1 MAAKEIE
8 WEEENM
14 ACVATYR
21 ILEGDKFMDQFEDS
35 EVAFPKAAQ
44 LKMGELRYFPKTTKN
59 SAIIKGIA
67 FDRARQFFTLLL
79 KTFTVKKEALD
90 DSTEA
95 VIISIA
101 GVFQDRNKTLLDLAQ
116 LVDDRVKFP
125 GELP

>member
-1 MAAKEIE
+1 MAAKTIE
-8 WEEENM
+8 WNEDNM

-35 EVAFPKAAQ
+35 EIPFADAPGV
-44 LKMGELRYFPKTTKN
+44 KMGELRYFPKTTKN

-79 KTFTVKKEALD
+79 KTFTVKKETLD

-95 VIISIA
+95 VIVSIA
-101 GVFQDRNKTLLDLAQ
+101 GVFQDREKKLVDLAQ
-116 LVDDRVKFP
+116 LIDDRVKFP
-125 GELP
+125 GE

>member
-1 MAAKEIE
+1 MAAKQIS
-8 WEEENM
+8 WDEENM

-35 EVAFPKAAQ
+35 EVGFADAAE
-44 LKMGELRYFPKTTKN
+44 LTMGELRYFPKTTKN
-59 SAIIKGIA
+59 SAIIKGVA

-79 KTFTVKKEALD
+79 KTFTVKKETLG

-95 VIISIA
+95 VIVSLA
-101 GVFQDRNKTLLDLAQ
+101 TVFQDRKKTLLDLAQ

-125 GELP
+125 GE

>member
-1 MAAKEIE
+1 MAVKKIQ
-8 WEEENM
+8 WDEENM

-35 EVAFPKAAQ
+35 ELAFADAAE
-44 LKMGELRYFPKTTKN
+44 LTMGKLRYFPKTTKN

-79 KTFTVKKEALD
+79 KTFTVKKETLD

-95 VIISIA
+95 LIVSIA
-101 GVFQDRNKTLLDLAQ
+101 GVFQNQNKTLLDLAQ

-125 GELP
+125 GE

>member
-1 MAAKEIE
+1 MEATQIS
-8 WEEENM
+8 WDEENM

-35 EVAFPKAAQ
+35 EVAFADAAE
-44 LKMGELRYFPKTTKN
+44 LTMGELRYFPKTTRN
-59 SAIIKGIA
+59 SALIKGIA

-79 KTFTVKKEALD
+79 KTFTVKKETLD

-95 VIISIA
+95 VIVSLA
-101 GVFQDRNKTLLDLAQ
+101 GVFQDKKKTLLDLAQ

-125 GELP
+125 GE

>member
-1 MAAKEIE
+1 MAATQIS
-8 WEEENM
+8 WDEESM

-35 EVAFPKAAQ
+35 EVAFADVAE
-44 LKMGELRYFPKTTKN
+44 LTMGELRYFPKTTRN
-59 SAIIKGIA
+59 SALIKGIA

-79 KTFTVKKEALD
+79 KTFTVKKETLD

-95 VIISIA
+95 VIVSLA
-101 GVFQDRNKTLLDLAQ
+101 GVFQDKKKTLLDLAQ

-125 GELP
+125 GE

>member
-1 MAAKEIE
+1 MAATQIS
-8 WEEENM
+8 WDEENM

-35 EVAFPKAAQ
+35 EVAFADAAE
-44 LKMGELRYFPKTTKN
+44 LTMGELRYFPKTTRN
-59 SAIIKGIA
+59 SALIKGIA

-79 KTFTVKKEALD
+79 KTFTVKKETLD

-95 VIISIA
+95 VIVSLA
-101 GVFQDRNKTLLDLAQ
+101 GVFQDKKKTLLDLAQ

-125 GELP
+125 GE

>member
-1 MAAKEIE
+1 MPARKIQ
-8 WEEENM
+8 WDEENM

-21 ILEGDKFMDQFEDS
+21 VLEGDKFMDQFEDS
-35 EVAFPKAAQ
+35 EIDFASAAD
-44 LKMGELRYFPKTTKN
+44 LKMGDLRYFPKTTRN
-59 SAIIKGIA
+59 TAIIKGIA

-79 KTFTVKKEALD
+79 KTFTVKKETLD

-95 VIISIA
+95 VIVSLA

-125 GELP
+125 GE

>member
-1 MAAKEIE
+1 MPAKKIK
-8 WEEENM
+8 WDEENM

-35 EVAFPKAAQ
+35 EVAFADAAE
-44 LKMGELRYFPKTTKN
+44 LTMGELRFFPKTTTN

-79 KTFTVKKEALD
+79 KTFTVKKETLD
-90 DSTEA
+90 DSTQA
-95 VIISIA
+95 VLVALA
-101 GVFQDRNKTLLDLAQ
+101 GVFGDHDKSLLDLAQ

-125 GELP
+125 GE